1 MRILFPVTLSEPL
14 SLRSSRTAILK
25 GALKS
30 RHEESFERALGRAV
44 RHLGGD
50 YEEYL
55 AIIAEVRDYGRVHK
69 LDLGA
74 AARALSD
81 QA

>member
-1 MRILFPVTLSEPL
+1 MRILFPVTLSESL
-14 SLRSSRTAILK
+14 SLRSSQTAIVK
-25 GALKS
+25 EALKS

-44 RHLGGD
+44 CHLGAD
-50 YEEYL
+50 YEEYF
-55 AIIAEVRDYGRVHK
+55 AIVAEIRDYGRVHK